1 VGISLDLCIELGY
14 ALTSASLGAA
24 GAWWLRGKL
33 DRGGPRR
40 AQPDTKLNREMLGK
54 LYDVAAKVAAD
65 VGEHN
70 TRVQEINDELTA
82 SNVHE
87 AEAVVTAV
95 TRLIQTNEQMQ
106 TQLAEAKERIRQQS
120 QRLESSAAEARTDVL
135 TGLANRRAFDEE
147 IEQRRGLLV
156 SENATASLLMIDV
169 DHFKKFNDA
178 YGHQAGDRV
187 LHGLGG
193 LLARN
198 AREIDTAARY
208 GGEEFGVILPGMTAE
223 EAAEIAQQIRQ
234 DVAASKFRHS
244 GVDLKVTISAGVAQ
258 LAAGEDATA
267 WIGRA
272 DAALYASKQAGRNC
286 VSLHD
291 GRRIRTLDRG
301 DAPVQ
306 APVQAPPKAVAVSMP
321 LPPRPKPPVEP
332 KAAQPRPEKERR
344 IPSGS
349 AEKVAKVE
357 NSCTRTTFCMVL
369 GQRLAE
375 RRRGGPPVSVLM
387 LRVDDEDDIRSRF
400 GQQGGELTA
409 RIVMQFLSA
418 SFREMDLVA
427 QYQDDTFAAL
437 LPHCELSNVVEIA
450 ERLRQALARCR
461 FPVAGEAFRFTVSI
475 AGASAIEDD
484 DTERL
489 LARTEEALGAAVAAG
504 GNCTFFHNGKTS
516 EAAAVAADLAPT
528 A

>member
-120 QRLESSAAEARTDVL
+120 KRLESSAAEARTDVL

-187 LHGLGG
+187 LHGLGD
-193 LLARN
+193 LLTRS

-234 DVAASKFRHS
+234 DVAVSKFRHS

-258 LAAGEDATA
+258 LAAGEDAAA

-306 APVQAPPKAVAVSMP
+306 SPTKAVATPTPSP
-321 LPPRPKPPVEP
+321 ARPKPPVEP
-332 KAAQPRPEKERR
+332 KAAQSRPEKERR
-344 IPSGS
+344 IASGS

-437 LPHCELSNVVEIA
+437 LPHCELSNVVEVA

-475 AGASAIEDD
+475 AGASVLEDD

-489 LARTEEALGAAVAAG
+489 LARTEEALGAAVEAG

-516 EAAAVAADLAPT
+516 EPAAAAPDLAAT
-528 A
+528 S